1 MPPAPT
7 DATYLLLTP
16 DGTLTEARLWT
27 PGNGLDAVD
36 GGAGGAYTV
45 TVDPAEVDNE
55 IATAL
60 DNIGYPNAVLL
71 SALTADGA
79 LISRNGGVPVAI
91 APGAPGQY
99 LQQGA
104 VIPAWATPATRA
116 RILSAVTTP
125 IDVVNTAAETDLFNF
140 TVPGGT
146 VAAGDLLRLTSSG
159 DQLQNVGANRTY
171 RIRLYIG
178 GTLAYDATTPGYQ
191 LATRGVLNWK
201 WDIYINNPA
210 NLATVGGQLL
220 QGSNLNP
227 PTVGLG
233 GLTTAGVLLSFL
245 GTSTKDWG
253 SNQAIRWTVQ
263 WSAGATTTSWRMN
276 AAALEHIPV

>member
-1 MPPAPT
+1 
-7 DATYLLLTP
+7 
-16 DGTLTEARLWT
+16 
-27 PGNGLDAVD
+27 VD

-55 IATAL
+55 IETAL
-60 DNIGYPNAVLL
+60 NNLGYPQSVLL
-71 SALTADGA
+71 SQLPADGSLITRDAGAAVDLPPGSPGQA
-79 LISRNGGVPVAI
+79 LIM
-91 APGAPGQY
+91 GATLPN
-99 LQQGA
+99 
-104 VIPAWATPATRA
+104 WATPSARA
-116 RILSAVTTP
+116 RILSAVTSP
-125 IDVVNTAAETDLFNF
+125 VDVVNTGAETDLFNF

-178 GTLAYDATTPGYQ
+178 GTLAYDSTTPGYQ

-210 NLATVGGQLL
+210 NLATVGGQLF

-245 GTSTKDWG
+245 GTSTKDWS